1 MRVVIHEFKILE
13 LEVADVAHRRIQFH
27 LRQRTR
33 PARELQFRLLDVV
46 RVKMQIAERVDEF
59 ARLQPTHLRDH
70 QREQC
75 VAGDVE
81 RHAQK
86 NIRAALVKLAAQLAF
101 AHIKLEQRVAR
112 RQRHRPQFARIP
124 RADDVPPA
132 VGIFFDLRDH
142 VVNLVERAAVG
153 GAPVRPLRAIN
164 AAQISIRVRPFVPDR
179 HAVIVEP
186 FDVRVAAQKPEQ
198 LVEDG
203 LGMDLLRGEQRKR
216 LAQRTADLRAENGKR
231 ARARAVGL
239 ELSVIEDV
247 PEQIEVLNHRGKNL
261 TTKRAREKKFSR
273 EKKRTSIACDFLCN
287 LQTILSTVFHLL

>member
-1 MRVVIHEFKILE
+1 MQL
-13 LEVADVAHRRIQFH
+13 
-27 LRQRTR
+27 
-33 PARELQFRLLDVV
+33 RLLDVV
-46 RVKMQIAERVDEF
+46 RVKVQVAERVDEF
-59 ARLQPTHLRDH
+59 ARLQAADLRDH
-70 QREQC
+70 QREQR

-112 RQRHRPQFARIP
+112 RQCHALNLARIP

-153 GAPVRPLRAIN
+153 GAPVRPLRAVN
-164 AAQISIRVRPFVPDR
+164 AAQISVRVRPFVPDR
-179 HAVIVEP
+179 HAVFVEP

-198 LVEDG
+198 LVDDG
-203 LGMDLLRGEQRKR
+203 LGVNLLRGKQRKR
-216 LAQRTADLRAENGKR
+216 FAQRTADLRAENGKR
-231 ARARAVGL
+231 ARAGAVGL
-239 ELSVIEDV
+239 ELTVFKDV

-261 TTKRAREKKFSR
+261 TTKRAREK
-273 EKKRTSIACDFLCN
+273 EI
-287 LQTILSTVFHLL
+287 